1 VVPTLDIVAEQGEV
15 FLVMEYVQGE
25 SLASIARMMREK
37 GGLPR
42 PEIAATILA
51 GVLHGL
57 QAAHEAK
64 GERGESLGIV
74 HRDVSPQNILVGL
87 DGVPRVVDFG
97 VAKAVDRIGDTTG
110 DGQLKGKLAYMPP
123 EQVGGAV
130 GPTTDVYAAS
140 VVLWETLTGRRL
152 FGGGNQLEVYDKI
165 MKGTV
170 EPPSKHV
177 PGLSPALDAV
187 TMRGLSREPRDR
199 YQTAREMALALEEAS
214 PMATASKI
222 GAWVEAEAGATLRER
237 ARRVAE
243 IESDSAMVPP
253 SRQSLPSSPS
263 LSDFVPPPRS
273 SGNSSTR
280 ALLDAVPHTQLSSG
294 SATDPAFGSL
304 PRPRSRRSLLAA
316 SAAGAALLLVLG
328 LAFRQSQSSAVPAS
342 SPPVAE
348 SLAPI
353 PGAPSSAPVRP
364 ATPAAVDSSPPQPE
378 HAAPS
383 EATKPG
389 PAQPGATRPGASAAI
404 PALQRPHS
412 AASTPVKPAA
422 SVAPA
427 RPIDDYDHM

>member
-1 VVPTLDIVAEQGEV
+1 VAIKRLHPHLAADQEIVAMLVDEARLVARIRHPNVVPTLDIVAEQGEV

-243 IESDSAMVPP
+243 IDCRAAHPSRTSSPRRARAVTARHGRCSMPSRIPSSRAARRPTPP
-253 SRQSLPSSPS
+253 SGACRAHGADGASSRQAQRARRCSSS
-263 LSDFVPPPRS
+263 WASRS
-273 SGNSSTR
+273 VR
-280 ALLDAVPHTQLSSG
+280 A
-294 SATDPAFGSL
+294 SL
-304 PRPRSRRSLLAA
+304 PRCPLRARRWRRA
-316 SAAGAALLLVLG
+316 
-328 LAFRQSQSSAVPAS
+328 
-342 SPPVAE
+342 
-348 SLAPI
+348 
-353 PGAPSSAPVRP
+353 
-364 ATPAAVDSSPPQPE
+364 
-378 HAAPS
+378 
-383 EATKPG
+383 
-389 PAQPGATRPGASAAI
+389 
-404 PALQRPHS
+404 
-412 AASTPVKPAA
+412 
-422 SVAPA
+422 
-427 RPIDDYDHM
+427 